1 MFTDR
6 LTVLVL
12 LQQYSALKSAFILP
26 VLMYV
31 LREVFAENKVD
42 FVKYCVEYDLLTAF
56 HTLSLLHFPLLHFR
70 LCFLLLH
77 FPLLHFPLPHF
88 QRPRAVAAG

>member
-31 LREVFAENKVD
+31 LRDVFAENKVD

-56 HTLSLLHFPLLHFR
+56 HTLSLLHFPL
-70 LCFLLLH
+70 
-77 FPLLHFPLPHF
+77 PHF
-88 QRPRAVAAG
+88 QRPRSLIH